1 MEFLE
6 HNFGN
11 ARDAKEGKEKGT
23 KERDRDRDR
32 RDRDRDRGRERR
44 SSRDRGGSRERPRR
58 SRSRERRS
66 RKKSTRSS
74 SPSPEKTKKKKT
86 SSWDQGPGGVPA
98 PPVSGFNAL
107 GIPNIG
113 IPVSVRHIAPPDPK
127 KARTVYVGG
136 VTGDVN
142 ERVLRDFFEHRIPQ
156 VPNRPPS
163 QGRIIDN
170 VQINA
175 EKMYAFVEFFNF
187 VDADIAMCFDGV
199 KLGSNQIRIRRPTNY
214 TPPVG
219 QQTWSISGVLS
230 TQVPDGP
237 NKIFLGN
244 LPTTM
249 TDVEVQM
256 LASAFGELQAFTLIT
271 DRATGVSKGY
281 AFMCYKDGSVT
292 NAACAG
298 LNGQELGGKRL
309 ACKTANQKSAMDAV
323 AMLNGMGGGNPF
335 AGFGIDGPTPT
346 PMLVMENMVTP
357 EELED
362 PEEFEDILLDIE
374 QECRK
379 HGNLL
384 KVVIPR
390 VQDVAADYSRL
401 IAADVGKIF
410 VKYHDVD
417 SALVAR
423 NALNGRKFNERTIVI
438 NFITTEDWERKGLN

>member
-1 MEFLE
+1 MDFLE
-6 HNFGN
+6 QTFGS
-11 ARDAKEGKEKGT
+11 ARDGKEGREKDT
-23 KERDRDRDR
+23 KDRDRDRDR
-32 RDRDRDRGRERR
+32 RDKDRDRGRERR
-44 SSRDRGGSRERPRR
+44 DRSRDRGRR
-58 SRSRERRS
+58 SKSRDRRS

-74 SPSPEKTKKKKT
+74 SPSPEKERKKKT

-98 PPVSGFNAL
+98 PPVSGFNVF

-136 VTGDVN
+136 VTGDVT

-170 VQINA
+170 VQINS

-214 TPPVG
+214 TPPAG
-219 QQTWSISGVLS
+219 QQNWSISGVLS

-281 AFMCYKDGSVT
+281 AFMCYKDASVT

-323 AMLNGMGGGNPF
+323 AALNGLGGGNPF
-335 AGFGIDGPTPT
+335 AGFGLDGPQPT
-346 PMLVMENMVTP
+346 PMLMMENMVTP
-357 EELED
+357 GELED
-362 PEEFEDILLDIE
+362 LGEFEDILEDIE

-379 HGNLL
+379 HGNLV

-390 VQDVAADYSRL
+390 VQDVTTDYSRL

-417 SALVAR
+417 SAVVAR
-423 NALNGRKFNERTIVI
+423 GALNGRKFNDRTIVI
-438 NFITTEDWERKGLN
+438 NFITSEDWERKGLN

>member
-1 MEFLE
+1 MDFLE
-6 HNFGN
+6 QNFGN
-11 ARDAKEGKEKGT
+11 ARDAKESREKDT
-23 KERDRDRDR
+23 KDRDRDRDR
-32 RDRDRDRGRERR
+32 RDRGDRGRERK
-44 SSRDRGGSRERPRR
+44 DRSRERSRERSRR
-58 SRSRERRS
+58 SKSRDRRS

-74 SPSPEKTKKKKT
+74 SRSPEKERKKKT

-98 PPVSGFNAL
+98 PPVSGFNVF

-170 VQINA
+170 VQMNA

-214 TPPVG
+214 TPPAG

-281 AFMCYKDGSVT
+281 AFMCYKDPGVT

-323 AMLNGMGGGNPF
+323 AALNGLTNANPF
-335 AGFGIDGPTPT
+335 ANFDGQAT
-346 PMLVMENMVTP
+346 PMLVMESMVTP

-362 PEEFEDILLDIE
+362 PEEFEDIMVDIE

-379 HGNLL
+379 HGNLD

-390 VQDVAADYSRL
+390 VHDVTAENSRL
-401 IAADVGKIF
+401 NASDVGKIF

-417 SALVAR
+417 SAVVAR
-423 NALNGRKFNERTIVI
+423 GALNGRKFNERTIII
-438 NFITTEDWERKGLN
+438 NFMNMEDWERKGLN

>member
-1 MEFLE
+1 MF
-6 HNFGN
+6 
-11 ARDAKEGKEKGT
+11 
-23 KERDRDRDR
+23 
-32 RDRDRDRGRERR
+32 
-44 SSRDRGGSRERPRR
+44 
-58 SRSRERRS
+58 
-66 RKKSTRSS
+66 
-74 SPSPEKTKKKKT
+74 
-86 SSWDQGPGGVPA
+86 
-98 PPVSGFNAL
+98 

-136 VTGDVN
+136 VTGDVT

-170 VQINA
+170 VQINS

-199 KLGSNQIRIRRPTNY
+199 KLGQQQIRIRRPTNY

-281 AFMCYKDGSVT
+281 AFMCYKDASVT

-323 AMLNGMGGGNPF
+323 AMLNGLGGGNPF
-335 AGFGIDGPTPT
+335 AGFGLDAT

-357 EELED
+357 QELED

-390 VQDVAADYSRL
+390 VQDVTTDYSRL

-423 NALNGRKFNERTIVI
+423 SALNGRKFNDRTIVI
-438 NFITTEDWERKGLN
+438 NFITQEDWERKGLN